1 MVFSREFVKAAGSG
15 TARRLRGMVRT
26 WARTWQLPLLSTEV
40 NVQPN
45 LRLKS
50 TVARYRRD
58 TRTIEVGARFFSLGT
73 RQAEILAHEM
83 AHAAIDIRHGRA
95 VKVHGQEWKALV
107 RAVGFAPQ
115 TCLAVARA
123 RPAPPG
129 ATRSSRYAHRCPVCH
144 MVRVSRRPIRG
155 WRCRSCIEAGLTGTL
170 QITRVVRTR

>member
-1 MVFSREFVKAAGSG
+1 MVFSREFIIAAGSG
-15 TARRLRGMVRT
+15 TARRLSGMVRA
-26 WARTWQLPLLSTEV
+26 WARTWQLPILPTEV
-40 NVQPN
+40 KVRPN
-45 LRLKS
+45 LRLKT

-58 TRTIEVGARFFSLGT
+58 TRTIEVGARFFSIGT
-73 RQAEILAHEM
+73 RQGEVLAHEM

-115 TCLAVARA
+115 TRLTVARS

-129 ATRSSRYAHRCPVCH
+129 ATRNSRYAHRCPVCH
-144 MVRVSRRPIRG
+144 MVRLSSRPIRG

-170 QITRVVRTR
+170 QITRAVRTR